1 MAREFLVSVDP
12 EDGRV
17 ELLGRDGWS
26 AIRVDGVWEAGR
38 LFQVADLKDNFF
50 SVRDEAEVNA
60 LVKEAKEAF
69 GVK

>member
-1 MAREFLVSVDP
+1 MKTREFLVSIDP

-17 ELLGRDGWS
+17 EILGRGFS

-60 LVKEAKEAF
+60 LVKEAKEAL
-69 GVK
+69 GIN